1 MEIRDTC
8 RFFRGSIPCWR
19 HKEDIKVHCG
29 NCPFYEKIENRILII
44 KLASAGD
51 VLRTTFILPPLKK
64 KYKNSHIIWI
74 TSDEASLLLLNNNYI
89 DEVWNYSLEAFSYL
103 LQMEFDLVICLDND
117 RKSCA
122 LSEIARGKEKLGFG
136 LNKFGVVYPYT
147 PSAKKWYLMGLFDDI
162 KKANTETYQKI
173 MSDICKID
181 LSDFKP
187 IMNLIEEEIKFKEK
201 FIKLKKIKT
210 NYLKIGL
217 NTGAGER
224 WEKKRWK
231 KENFLKLITLIDKNF
246 KNYQILLYGGPEE
259 VEINK
264 YLLKNSTTHDPRPK
278 RSLGTPARVPR
289 FGYPELID
297 TGCDNTLRDFAALI
311 DICDIMITGDT
322 LALHIAL
329 SLNKKVIALFGPTS
343 SAEIELG
350 KYGRA
355 IFADM
360 PCLVCYKLKCELS
373 PDCMDKIGPEMVL
386 NAIKEIIK

>member
-8 RFFRGSIPCWR
+8 RFFRGNIPCWR

-29 NCPFYEKIENRILII
+29 NCPFYEKIETKILII

-64 KYKNSHIIWI
+64 KYKNSYIIWI
-74 TSDEASLLLLNNNYI
+74 TQGDASPLLLNNNYI
-89 DEVWNYSLEAFSYL
+89 DEVWNYSPTVFSYL
-103 LQMEFDLVICLDND
+103 LPMEFDLVICLDND

-122 LSEIARGKEKLGFG
+122 LSEIARGKEKVGFG

-162 KKANTETYQKI
+162 KKANIETYQKI
-173 MSDICKID
+173 MSDICSIEFD
-181 LSDFKP
+181 DFKP
-187 IMNLIEEEIKFKEK
+187 IINLTEDEIKFKDK
-201 FIKLKKIKT
+201 FIKLKEIKT

-231 KENFLKLITLIDKNF
+231 KEKFLKLITLITKHL
-246 KNYQILLYGGPEE
+246 KNYQILLYGEPEE

-264 YLLKNSTTHDPRPK
+264 YLLKNSATQT
-278 RSLGTPARVPR
+278 S
-289 FGYPELID
+289 FGYPELVD
-297 TGCDNTLRDFAALI
+297 TGTNNTLRDFAALI

-350 KYGRA
+350 KCGRA

-360 PCLVCYKLKCELS
+360 PCLVCYKLKCKLS

-386 NAIKEIIK
+386 NAIKEIVK

>member
-8 RFFRGSIPCWR
+8 RFFRGNIPCWR

-29 NCPFYEKIENRILII
+29 NCPFYEKIETKILII

-89 DEVWNYSLEAFSYL
+89 DEVWNYSLETFSYL
-103 LQMEFDLVICLDND
+103 LPMEFDLVICLDND

-136 LNKFGVVYPYT
+136 LNKFGVIYPYT

-173 MSDICKID
+173 MSDICKIEFD
-181 LSDFKP
+181 DFKP
-187 IMNLIEEEIKFKEK
+187 IINLTEEEIKFKEK
-201 FIKLKKIKT
+201 FVQTKKIKT

-231 KENFLKLITLIDKNF
+231 KENFLKLITLIDRHL

-264 YLLKNSTTHDPRPK
+264 YLLKNSK
-278 RSLGTPARVPR
+278 IK
-289 FGYPELID
+289 LID
-297 TGCDNTLRDFAALI
+297 TGCDNTLREFVALI

-343 SAEIELG
+343 YAEIELG
-350 KYGRA
+350 HRGGRKL
-355 IFADM
+355 FADM
-360 PCLVCYKLKCELS
+360 SCLVCYKLKCKLS
-373 PDCMDKIGPEMVL
+373 PDCMDGIKPESILCAM
-386 NAIKEIIK
+386 KEILHKEIS